1 MTEPRRRV
9 AFVVLVALQLAAL
22 LGLIGWRLYLLR
34 TGQTVLL
41 RCEPVD
47 PRSVLSGDYVEL
59 NYAISR
65 FTKLQLAGLGLKDE
79 VFREHE
85 TVYVAL
91 ERRAGERFHDAVALS
106 RDLKELR
113 QRHPI
118 VIRGV
123 VAGFWGALRLRYGV
137 EQYFVPQN
145 EGPGIERRMREASV
159 ELAVGTTG
167 ESAIRRLFLGGEEVR
182 FY

>member
-1 MTEPRRRV
+1 MTERRRRV

-47 PRSVLSGDYVEL
+47 PRSILSGDYVEL
-59 NYAISR
+59 NYTVSR
-65 FTKLQLAGLGLKDE
+65 FSRGQLAALGRKDD

-91 ERRAGERFHDAVALS
+91 ERPAGERFHRAVAIS
-106 RDLKELR
+106 RDLNELR

-118 VIRGV
+118 VLRGV
-123 VAGFWGALRLRYGV
+123 VVGFWGELRLRYGV
-137 EQYFVPQN
+137 EHYFVPQN
-145 EGPGIERRMREASV
+145 EGPRIERRMREASV
-159 ELAVGTTG
+159 ELAVGASG